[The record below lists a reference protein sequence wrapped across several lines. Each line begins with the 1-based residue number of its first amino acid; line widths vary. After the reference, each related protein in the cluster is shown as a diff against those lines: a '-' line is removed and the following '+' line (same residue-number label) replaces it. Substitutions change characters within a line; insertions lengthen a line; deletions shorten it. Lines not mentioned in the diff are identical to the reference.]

1 MSKSCRYT
9 PTVPTLGYPYPSS
22 FPSHQ
27 IYSLPGNICDTI
39 QHAACNKQK
48 LPHLISADVLFHL
61 PTDHPNPPWEE
72 LNDPLTSNSDS
83 IIKVFF
89 SSLLTTADITPD
101 IPEYAILIS
110 QLGLRAGG
118 LGLLCPHTQTAPDF
132 VITMVSTRRNG
143 AL

>member
-1 MSKSCRYT
+1 
-9 PTVPTLGYPYPSS
+9 
-22 FPSHQ
+22 
-27 IYSLPGNICDTI
+27 
-39 QHAACNKQK
+39 
-48 LPHLISADVLFHL
+48 
-61 PTDHPNPPWEE
+61 